1 MQARA
6 NNNSPIHSHTPSAH
20 ACAKNP
26 AHSPTR
32 GRTTLDVIGQAAAE
46 PVDNTA
52 LFVVIGV
59 LAGTTI
65 IAVIAAAA
73 WLLGKAMATPPPAT
87 KGGKAANAV

>member
-1 MQARA
+1 MLAA
-6 NNNSPIHSHTPSAH
+6 TA
-20 ACAKNP
+20 
-26 AHSPTR
+26 TE
-32 GRTTLDVIGQAAAE
+32 GQAAAE

-52 LFVVIGV
+52 LYVVIGV